1 LKEFFMEIREEEI
14 RDLEKADLECIWHPF
29 TQMQLYR
36 REKPVIIEK
45 GRGCRL
51 YDIEGNAYLDGVSSL
66 WTNVHGHAKAE
77 LDEALKAQTDLI
89 AHSTLLGISSV
100 PAIRFAR
107 KLLDVVPSGLTKVFY
122 SDSGSTS
129 VEIALK
135 MAFQYHRQSP
145 KGNPKKTKFLS
156 FVNAYH
162 GDTIGSVSLGGID
175 LFHEMYRELLFET
188 YKVASPYCYRCPY
201 GLDYPGCKLDC
212 LLGVEKMLDE
222 HHDEI
227 AAVVLEPLVQGAAGM
242 LMQPEGFLRGV
253 RALCDH
259 YGVFLIADEVA
270 VGFGRTGKMF
280 ACEHEGVTPDIL
292 CLAKGISGGYLPLA
306 ATVTSEEIFD
316 GFLGEFMENK
326 TFFHG
331 HTYTGNPLACA
342 VAIASLELFEKERII
357 ENLQPKITFLKNKL
371 AAFKNLSHVG
381 DIRQRGLMVGI
392 ELVADRNTRE
402 GLPVADRTGHQVIL
416 EARKRGVMIRPLGDI
431 IVLMPPLAMSIEE
444 LDRLC
449 EATYES
455 IRVVTEKA

>member
-1 LKEFFMEIREEEI
+1 MEIREEEI

>member
-1 LKEFFMEIREEEI
+1 MEIREEEI
-14 RDLEKADLECIWHPF
+14 RELEKADLECIWHPF
-29 TQMQLYR
+29 TQMELYR

-51 YDIEGNAYLDGVSSL
+51 YDMEGNAYLDGVSSL
-66 WTNVHGHAKAE
+66 WTNVHGHARTE

-100 PAIRFAR
+100 PAVRFAR

-135 MAFQYHRQSP
+135 MVFQYHRQSP
-145 KGNPKKTKFLS
+145 KGNPKKTKFLT

-201 GLDYPGCKLDC
+201 GRDYPGCKLDC

-227 AAVVLEPLVQGAAGM
+227 AALVLEPLVQGAAGM

-306 ATVTSEEIFD
+306 ATVTSEEIFE
-316 GFLGEFMENK
+316 GFLGEFTENK

-342 VAIASLELFEKERII
+342 VAIASLDLFEKERII
-357 ENLQPKITFLKNKL
+357 ENLQPKIAFLKEKL
-371 AAFKNLSHVG
+371 SAFKNLSHVG

-431 IVLMPPLAMSIEE
+431 IVLMPPLAMSVEE
-444 LDRLC
+444 LDNLC

-455 IRVVTEKA
+455 IRVVTEK

>member
-1 LKEFFMEIREEEI
+1 MEIREEEI
-14 RDLEKADLECIWHPF
+14 RELEKADLECIWHPF
-29 TQMQLYR
+29 TQMELYR

-51 YDIEGNAYLDGVSSL
+51 YDMEGNAYLDGVSSL
-66 WTNVHGHAKAE
+66 WTNVHGHARTE

-100 PAIRFAR
+100 PAVRFAR

-135 MAFQYHRQSP
+135 MVFQYHRQSP
-145 KGNPKKTKFLS
+145 KGNPKKTKFLT

-201 GLDYPGCKLDC
+201 GRDYPGCKLDC

-306 ATVTSEEIFD
+306 ATVTSEEIFE
-316 GFLGEFMENK
+316 GFLGEFTENK

-342 VAIASLELFEKERII
+342 VAIASLDLFEKERII
-357 ENLQPKITFLKNKL
+357 ENLQPKIAFLKEKL
-371 AAFKNLSHVG
+371 SAFKNLSHVG

-431 IVLMPPLAMSIEE
+431 IVLMPPLAMSVEE
-444 LDRLC
+444 LDNLC

-455 IRVVTEKA
+455 IRVVTEK

>member
-1 LKEFFMEIREEEI
+1 MEIREEEI

-316 GFLGEFMENK
+316 GFLGEFVENK

-357 ENLQPKITFLKNKL
+357 ENLQPKITFLKNKM

>member
-1 LKEFFMEIREEEI
+1 MEIREEEI

-316 GFLGEFMENK
+316 GFLGEFVENK

>member
-1 LKEFFMEIREEEI
+1 MDNREEQIRE
-14 RDLEKADLECIWHPF
+14 LEKADLDCIWHPF
-29 TQMQLYR
+29 TQMRLYR
-36 REKPVIIEK
+36 QEKPVIIEK

-66 WTNVHGHAKAE
+66 WTNVHGHGKAE
-77 LDEALKAQTDLI
+77 LDEALKAQADLI
-89 AHSTLLGISSV
+89 AHSTLLGISNV

-107 KLLDVVPSGLTKVFY
+107 KLLEVVPAGLTKVFY

-175 LFHEMYRELLFET
+175 LFHDMYRDLLFET

-212 LLGVEKMLDE
+212 LIGVEKVLDE

-306 ATVTSEEIFD
+306 ATVTSEEIFE
-316 GFLGEFMENK
+316 GFLGEFIENK

-357 ENLQPKITFLKNKL
+357 ENLQPKIAFLKEKL
-371 AAFKNLSHVG
+371 AAFNQLSHVG
-381 DIRQRGLMVGI
+381 DIRQRGMMVGI

-402 GLPVADRTGHQVIL
+402 GLPVADRVGHQVIL
-416 EARKRGVMIRPLGDI
+416 EARKRGVMIRPLGDV

-444 LDRLC
+444 LGRLC
-449 EATYES
+449 ETTYES
-455 IRVVTEKA
+455 IRIVTEKA

>member
-1 LKEFFMEIREEEI
+1 
-14 RDLEKADLECIWHPF
+14 
-29 TQMQLYR
+29 
-36 REKPVIIEK
+36 
-45 GRGCRL
+45 
-51 YDIEGNAYLDGVSSL
+51 
-66 WTNVHGHAKAE
+66 
-77 LDEALKAQTDLI
+77 
-89 AHSTLLGISSV
+89 
-100 PAIRFAR
+100 
-107 KLLDVVPSGLTKVFY
+107 
-122 SDSGSTS
+122 
-129 VEIALK
+129 
-135 MAFQYHRQSP
+135 
-145 KGNPKKTKFLS
+145 
-156 FVNAYH
+156 VNAYH

>member
-1 LKEFFMEIREEEI
+1 MEIREEEI
-14 RDLEKADLECIWHPF
+14 RELEKADLECIWHPF
-29 TQMQLYR
+29 TQMELYR

-51 YDIEGNAYLDGVSSL
+51 YDMEGNAYLDGVSSL
-66 WTNVHGHAKAE
+66 WTNVHGHARTE

-201 GLDYPGCKLDC
+201 GRDYPGCKLDC

-306 ATVTSEEIFD
+306 ATVTSEEIFE
-316 GFLGEFMENK
+316 GFLGEFTENK

-342 VAIASLELFEKERII
+342 VAIASLDLFEKERII
-357 ENLQPKITFLKNKL
+357 ENLQPKIAFLKEKL
-371 AAFKNLSHVG
+371 SAFKNLSHVG

-431 IVLMPPLAMSIEE
+431 IVLMPPLAMSVEE
-444 LDRLC
+444 LDNLC

-455 IRVVTEKA
+455 IRVVTEK

>member
-1 LKEFFMEIREEEI
+1 MEIREEEI

-77 LDEALKAQTDLI
+77 LDEALRAQTDLI

-201 GLDYPGCKLDC
+201 GLNYPGCKLDC

-316 GFLGEFMENK
+316 GFLGEFVENK

>member
-1 LKEFFMEIREEEI
+1 MEIREEEI

-431 IVLMPPLAMSIEE
+431 IVLMPPLAMSLEE